1 MCSFDELLRNDY
13 NVSSLRQTCD
23 NRDNTE
29 EGIVLAL
36 KWLIGGYRMGHKCKI
51 TGEKAVARPCS
62 ILLNESQWG
71 KTEKKEKF
79 INWYL
84 LTLSLPHCQ
93 YGQLTLFLVVFTGL
107 LGSSNSWLRCK
118 SIIVPFSHGFRLELI
133 IKSGS
138 IPEETLKKNQ
148 ARSMKNCICSG
159 MHIYAVSDSLMSYHR
174 KLKMSCHY
182 LEIFAFVK
190 KMIFLFLIM
199 LLH

>member
-1 MCSFDELLRNDY
+1 MVLFSLSLKIITCQLTKSFGLTLTCKWTTEILFESYSDLSNFKSCHPFRKTCYHQCVHLMSCWNDY

-71 KTEKKEKF
+71 KDRKKKKF

-84 LTLSLPHCQ
+84 LTLSLPSW
-93 YGQLTLFLVVFTGL
+93 YVQLTLPCHL
-107 LGSSNSWLRCK
+107 LQD
-118 SIIVPFSHGFRLELI
+118 F
-133 IKSGS
+133 
-138 IPEETLKKNQ
+138 
-148 ARSMKNCICSG
+148 
-159 MHIYAVSDSLMSYHR
+159 
-174 KLKMSCHY
+174 
-182 LEIFAFVK
+182 
-190 KMIFLFLIM
+190 
-199 LLH
+199 